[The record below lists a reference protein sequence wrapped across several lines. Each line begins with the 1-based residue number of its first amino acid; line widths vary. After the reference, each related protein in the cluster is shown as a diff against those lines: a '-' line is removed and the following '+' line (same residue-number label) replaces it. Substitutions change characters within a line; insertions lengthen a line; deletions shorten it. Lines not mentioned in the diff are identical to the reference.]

1 MTMDLTFT
9 DEQQAMRDLTRQ
21 ILGDKLPPERLRQ
34 LESGDA
40 PDVARE
46 AWRALAAADL
56 LGLGLPEDVG
66 GGGYGFAEVCLLL
79 EEVGLAV
86 APLPAYA
93 TLVLGAL
100 PIARFGTEAQR
111 QAWLPGVIAGDVT
124 LSAAL
129 AESGDDLPPAVPATV
144 AEAAG
149 DGFVLRGEK
158 RFVPDAAGAAAI
170 LVPAALPDGSV
181 AVFLVDPSADGVRLE
196 ALTTISG
203 LPSSIVHLDGV
214 AVTADDRLGGP
225 ATDGVEV
232 VDWLLPRALAATCA
246 TQSGVCE
253 SALRITARY
262 VSEREQFSVKL
273 ATFQGVS
280 QRAADA
286 YIDTELVRLTAWQ
299 AVWRLADGRDA
310 TEAVSIAKYFAAEAA
325 HRVVHAAQHLHGG
338 IGLDLDYPVHRT
350 FRWAKEL
357 EARLGGGTRHLLQ
370 LGATLA
376 ATS

>member
-1 MTMDLTFT
+1 MDLTFS

-34 LESGDA
+34 LEGGDA
-40 PDVARE
+40 PEAARDT
-46 AWRALAAADL
+46 WRALAAADL
-56 LGLGLPEDVG
+56 LGLGLPEAFG

-100 PIARFGTEAQR
+100 PIARFGTDAQR
-111 QAWLPGVIAGDVT
+111 EAWLPGVIAGEVV

-129 AESGDDLPPAVPATV
+129 AEPGDDLPLATPATV
-144 AEAAG
+144 ADAAG

-158 RFVPDAAGAAAI
+158 RFVPDAASAARV
-170 LVPAALPDGSV
+170 LVPATLADGSV

-196 ALTTISG
+196 ALATISG
-203 LPSSIVHLDGV
+203 LPSFVVHLDGV
-214 AVTADDRLGGP
+214 TVTADDRLGGP
-225 ATDGVEV
+225 SVNGDEV
-232 VDWLLPRALAATCA
+232 VEWLLPRALAATCV

-253 SALRITARY
+253 MALRTTARY
-262 VSEREQFSVKL
+262 VSEREQFNVKL

-299 AVWRLADGRDA
+299 AVWRLSDGRDA
-310 TEAVSIAKYFAAEAA
+310 TEAVSIAKFFAAEAA

-338 IGLDLDYPVHRT
+338 IGLDLDYPVHRS

-370 LGATLA
+370 LGASLA